1 MPNVRK
7 RNTDAVVIVFSVSS
21 NGHKGRQPVGRSVE
35 QVLSP
40 VVMCSHLWSSGHE
53 QVNLDACVTEAL
65 ARSGNTINYDPDGL
79 RCNVK
84 RCNPTAG
91 ELRYNDVMYDVVVN
105 GDDVTVFDY
114 RLTDIRGSWDVY
126 GIMCK

>member
-1 MPNVRK
+1 M
-7 RNTDAVVIVFSVSS
+7 
-21 NGHKGRQPVGRSVE
+21 
-35 QVLSP
+35 LSP
-40 VVMCSHLWSSGHE
+40 VVTCSHLWSSGHE

-114 RLTDIRGSWDVY
+114 RLTDIRGGWDVY